1 MNMRYLFWEEDKF
14 MYEVTEIYVY
24 YRLSV
29 TYTLYNRQFN
39 YYDTEVINT
48 FTKIIIDL
56 LLVLLNEMGKL

>member
-56 LLVLLNEMGKL
+56 LLALLNEMGKL

>member
-14 MYEVTEIYVY
+14 MYEVTEIYMY

-39 YYDTEVINT
+39 YYNTEVINT

>member
-14 MYEVTEIYVY
+14 MYEVTEIYMY

-56 LLVLLNEMGKL
+56 LLALLNEMGKL

>member
-14 MYEVTEIYVY
+14 MYEVTEIYMY

-39 YYDTEVINT
+39 YYNTEVINT

-56 LLVLLNEMGKL
+56 LLALLNEMGKL

>member
-14 MYEVTEIYVY
+14 MYEVTEIYMY
-24 YRLSV
+24 YRLSI

-56 LLVLLNEMGKL
+56 LLALLNEMGKL